1 MFRIY
6 FDILRFISVRLSL
19 VLLQLALRLITN
31 VYYLIYIKYT
41 FNSKLLTFE
50 KFFNIFLNET
60 DRIFYAANSQLLR
73 LDSPF
78 VL

>member
-6 FDILRFISVRLSL
+6 FDILRFISVQLSL

-60 DRIFYAANSQLLR
+60 DRIFYADNSQLLR